1 MYCQTCGAVNREDTK
16 FCFKCGDKLE
26 RGIDPSNSVNNFDNS
41 SNSNINISDIKE
53 DIHNNVEEV
62 ELEYIEKAKN
72 SGSNGK
78 NQSYGLRI
86 NKSIKER
93 IKAVKTVTG
102 LLFDYQAVDYLLD
115 FHRRH
120 ATPNQLKSYAVYD
133 GVLNRN
139 LKLLE
144 EENTD

>member
-1 MYCQTCGAVNREDTK
+1 M
-16 FCFKCGDKLE
+16 
-26 RGIDPSNSVNNFDNS
+26 
-41 SNSNINISDIKE
+41 
-53 DIHNNVEEV
+53 
-62 ELEYIEKAKN
+62 
-72 SGSNGK
+72 GK

-133 GVLNRN
+133 GVLNRS

-144 EENTD
+144 EENDN